1 MKIET
6 KLLESKTLIDSPID
20 LNYLINDAAD
30 IISLNDV
37 NVKGTI
43 YRRYDEVT
51 FNLTV
56 TLDVVQKCTYTLKP
70 VTYPLTFDTEILFSN
85 DLETYD
91 YVPTDI
97 IDLDEVIFAEIL
109 LHKEVNVYHESANP
123 SDFEDP
129 KETHPAFKS
138 LKEKY
143 KD

>member
-6 KLLESKTLIDSPID
+6 KLLESKTLIDSLFD
-20 LNYLINDAAD
+20 LNYLIDDATD
-30 IISLNDV
+30 IISLNNV

-43 YRRYDEVT
+43 YRKYDEVT

-56 TLDVVQKCTYTLKP
+56 TLEVVQKCTYTLKP
-70 VTYPLTFDTEILFSN
+70 VTYPLSFDTEILFSN
-85 DLETYD
+85 DLEIYD
-91 YVPTDI
+91 YVPIDI

-109 LHKEVNVYHESANP
+109 LHKEPNVYHESANP
-123 SDFEDP
+123 SDFEEP
-129 KETHPAFKS
+129 KKTHPAFNS